1 MGWLAW
7 TMLGLVLL
15 FTHQSLT
22 HQIAE
27 KHGHKGMLPGFIGL
41 IPVFGLIYY
50 LKIKTPV
57 RPPIKEKSNRSSTLK
72 TFLAPAFYT
81 VNLWY

>member
-1 MGWLAW
+1 MGWLVW

-41 IPVFGLIYY
+41 IPVFGLVYY
-50 LKIKTPV
+50 LKIKPLCA
-57 RPPIKEKSNRSSTLK
+57 PPIREKSNPSSI
-72 TFLAPAFYT
+72 
-81 VNLWY
+81 